1 MTTKTF
7 TLPFLDRYHDLQA
20 LAQFYHRG
28 WHRGAGFLLLYGR
41 HGVGKTRLLH
51 QFLQEQAVDNVF
63 YWQAPPGDAAT
74 QLRDFS
80 QALLRYDVDQM
91 VRPSADF
98 SFPDW
103 RAALDYLAQIAESSS
118 VTRLFILEG
127 FTDLCHQA
135 MGLSSYFQ
143 HAWDGRLQ
151 TIPNL
156 RLILSG
162 SHVSTMIREVLAYSA
177 PLYFRA
183 NASLFLKSLP
193 YTALLD
199 LIPHHTSET
208 RLLIYAITGSHPAY
222 LPYFTHTA
230 DIVTA
235 IEKLCFAP
243 DSPFLA
249 DMGTMFDERVAPLAQ
264 NILEAVAGGH
274 HEPAA
279 LQQQLAN
286 PDEDWQRVLYFLR
299 LMKLIDASPSVHDTL
314 ASVRVRYTMADP
326 SLHFYYQ
333 HLKPFLGKLPAG
345 EVAAAAYASLRRDL
359 GQTPF
364 VALCREWVWATFI
377 TGQLDLMPLRVGAYW
392 PDPQSAAQFDP
403 VAVGV
408 EQKRVLVGEP
418 VWENGHFTTSDL
430 EKIIGNSQQL
440 FRVWPGW
447 TIDLVIFGREPFT
460 ADVRADAT
468 AAGVRLVT
476 LAEIEPF
483 LLAARERRRW
493 EEANPSLVEI
503 EF

>member
-1 MTTKTF
+1 MTKKTF

-51 QFLQEQAVDNVF
+51 QFLQEQAVDDVF

-80 QALLRYDVDQM
+80 QALLRYDVDQ
-91 VRPSADF
+91 VARPSADF
-98 SFPDW
+98 SFFDW
-103 RAALDYLAQIAESSS
+103 HAALDYLAQIAESSRD
-118 VTRLFILEG
+118 TKLFILEG

-162 SHVSTMIREVLAYSA
+162 SHVSTMIREVLSYSA

-199 LIPHHTSET
+199 LFPHHTPEA
-208 RLLIYAITGSHPAY
+208 RLTIYAITGGHPAY
-222 LPYFTHTA
+222 LSYFTHTS

-249 DMGTMFDERVAPLAQ
+249 DMETLFEERLAPVAQ
-264 NILEAVAGGH
+264 TILEAVAGGH
-274 HEPAA
+274 HEPAD
-279 LQQQLAN
+279 LQQQLPN

-299 LMKLIDASPSVHDTL
+299 LMKLIDASPSVHDTF
-314 ASVRVRYTMADP
+314 ASVRVRYTLADP

-333 HLKPFLGKLPAG
+333 HLKPFLGELPAG
-345 EVAAAAYASLRRDL
+345 EVAAAAYASLRRKL

-364 VALCREWVWATFI
+364 IALCWEWVWAAVI
-377 TGQLDLMPLRVGAYW
+377 TDQLDLMPLRLGTYW
-392 PDPQSAAQFDP
+392 PDPQAAAQFDL
-403 VAVGV
+403 VAVDDK
-408 EQKRVLVGEP
+408 QKRVLVGEP
-418 VWENGHFTTSDL
+418 VWENGRFTTGDL
-430 EKIIGNSQQL
+430 EKIIANSQQL
-440 FRVWPGW
+440 ARVWPGR
-447 TIDLVIFGREPFT
+447 TIDVVIFGREPFMAAVRT
-460 ADVRADAT
+460 AAA

-476 LAEIEPF
+476 LAEIEP
-483 LLAARERRRW
+483 LLLTARERQRW
-493 EEANPSLVEI
+493 EEANPSPVEI